1 MAEEKKSPEEQGEKK
16 SKMGLIIIIAVAAL
30 VVLGGGG
37 AAMMFMM
44 GGGETPAQEAEKS
57 TEAAASEEQYYL
69 VTLDTFVVNL
79 ADPKGDRFMKATL
92 RVVVND
98 PSLGERIR
106 TDDLF
111 RARLRDKTLSILSS
125 KQFKDVNSPVGKES
139 LRRELTREY
148 SQIFPPGSVKEVLF
162 VELII
167 Q

>member
-1 MAEEKKSPEEQGEKK
+1 MADEKKEQEEQTPKK
-16 SKMGLIIIIAVAAL
+16 GKMGLIIIIAVAAL

-44 GGGETPAQEAEKS
+44 GGSETPAAES
-57 TEAAASEEQYYL
+57 ETGAAPAKAEEQFYL
-69 VTLDTFVVNL
+69 ATLDTFVVNL

-92 RVVVND
+92 RVVVTD
-98 PSLGERIR
+98 PSLGDRIR
-106 TDDLF
+106 SDDLF

-125 KQFKDVNSPVGKES
+125 KQFKDVSSPLGKES
-139 LRRELTREY
+139 LRRELTREF

-162 VELII
+162 VEFII